1 MRITGRRGYHRRP
14 VGAAEIVAIAAAG
27 MAAGAINTLVGSGT
41 LITFPVLL
49 AFGYS
54 PVTANVSNNV
64 GLVPGSVAGA
74 IGYRRELEGQRT
86 RALRFAAASALGA
99 VTGAVLLLV
108 LPAAAFKT
116 IVPIFIAIA
125 LASVVLQPRL
135 DRLVADHRPPPEAH
149 GTGLPR
155 VLVYLAGVY
164 GGYFGAAQGI
174 LLLAILGLAL
184 PDDLQRVNALKNV
197 LAGVVNGV
205 AAIVFILVADIAWG
219 PAALIAAG
227 SVVGA
232 QLAARYGRH
241 MSARALRAVIVAVGI
256 AAIVQ
261 LVT

>member
-1 MRITGRRGYHRRP
+1 
-14 VGAAEIVAIAAAG
+14 VGAAEIAAITAAG

-54 PVTANVSNNV
+54 PVTANVSNTV
-64 GLVPGSVAGA
+64 GLVPGSVTGS
-74 IGYRRELEGQRT
+74 IGYRRELAGESKRT
-86 RALRFAAASALGA
+86 LRFAVASVLGGI
-99 VTGAVLLLV
+99 TGAVLLLV
-108 LPAAAFKT
+108 LPEEAFEA
-116 IVPIFIAIA
+116 IVPVFIAIA
-125 LASVVLQPRL
+125 LVSVVLQPRL
-135 DRLVADHRPPPEAH
+135 DALVAERRPPPDAH

-155 VLVYLAGVY
+155 VLVYFAGIY

-205 AAIVFILVADIAWG
+205 AAVVFIVVADVAWG

-227 SVVGA
+227 SIVGA
-232 QLAARYGRH
+232 QLAARYGRRL
-241 MSARALRAVIVAVGI
+241 SPRALRAVVVAVGI

-261 LVT
+261 LVA